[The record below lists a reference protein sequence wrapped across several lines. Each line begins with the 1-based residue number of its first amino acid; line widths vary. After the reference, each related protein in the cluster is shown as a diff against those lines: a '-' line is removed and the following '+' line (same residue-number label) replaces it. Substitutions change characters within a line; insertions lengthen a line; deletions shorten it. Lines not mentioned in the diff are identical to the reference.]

1 MAVTTGFSYAPK
13 MQNELASLAPITFG
27 SGLKFS
33 SESPIAFR
41 DQNLSAPS
49 EGYYS
54 GKQALVEGVT
64 KGILSA
70 LEGVTGAY
78 VGKRQKE
85 IDKAEAEEKA
95 TIEHTRALELANL
108 RLPTEEEEKLEKAY
122 KQAQIANLNKQVSD
136 RRQEAIPENAQ
147 RQVRPPGFFK
157 QDQPID
163 LKKEAQKIDWDTPL
177 PATTPS
183 PETTPNQSYWEIDM
197 PEPMAGQKGIV
208 KAPPKAGY
216 FEMDIPEP
224 MTQPLAELNALPTV
238 QTPQVLA
245 MQGTTLP
252 LAPISGAEKQP
263 PITMQ
268 TSPTSVR
275 PQVVTTPPPLAAT
288 EPIQKPPAQQAPQVN
303 PAEYLDYL
311 TSLPY
316 ESPADAYEAQQ
327 RLASLFPEDKFN
339 LAEIETV
346 KDTTTGQRIYY
357 VNPPVKKVQP
367 AEGMVLTDFKETD
380 GKVTKTYKPAV
391 PIEKQITQVEAPLK
405 GMQAVLD
412 AIQDIKGIYGGLS
425 PGVGGAASVLKYVP
439 SSDAWNVSEL
449 LKPIYANNA
458 FQTLMEMK
466 AASPTG
472 GALGAVSETE
482 LQLLI
487 NSVAALGQNLD
498 AEYFGRNLLKLEE
511 GIKQTK
517 AAIENRVTELKGGG
531 KSKIIEGQKAK
542 GPNGEMII
550 YKGGK
555 WVQMQ

>member
-1 MAVTTGFSYAPK
+1 
-13 MQNELASLAPITFG
+13 
-27 SGLKFS
+27 
-33 SESPIAFR
+33 
-41 DQNLSAPS
+41 
-49 EGYYS
+49 
-54 GKQALVEGVT
+54 
-64 KGILSA
+64 
-70 LEGVTGAY
+70 
-78 VGKRQKE
+78 
-85 IDKAEAEEKA
+85 
-95 TIEHTRALELANL
+95 
-108 RLPTEEEEKLEKAY
+108 
-122 KQAQIANLNKQVSD
+122 
-136 RRQEAIPENAQ
+136 
-147 RQVRPPGFFK
+147 
-157 QDQPID
+157 
-163 LKKEAQKIDWDTPL
+163 
-177 PATTPS
+177 
-183 PETTPNQSYWEIDM
+183 
-197 PEPMAGQKGIV
+197 
-208 KAPPKAGY
+208 
-216 FEMDIPEP
+216 
-224 MTQPLAELNALPTV
+224 
-238 QTPQVLA
+238 

-275 PQVVTTPPPLAAT
+275 PQVVTT
-288 EPIQKPPAQQAPQVN
+288 KAQEAPQAPTAPRTPQVN
-303 PAEYLDYL
+303 PIEYLDYL
-311 TSLPY
+311 TAAPY
-316 ESPADAYEAQQ
+316 ESVGTAYEAQQ
-327 RLASLFPEDKFN
+327 RIASLFPEDKYN
-339 LAEIETV
+339 LAEIETYQDP
-346 KDTTTGQRIYY
+346 KTGQRIYY

-412 AIQDIKGIYGGLS
+412 AIQDIKGIYGGWS
-425 PGVGGAASVLKYVP
+425 PGVGGASSILKYIP

-517 AAIENRVTELKGGG
+517 AAIENRVTELKGGEIPIIKSDKAYNELPVGAPYKDESG
-531 KSKIIEGQKAK
+531 KTF
-542 GPNGEMII
+542 
-550 YKGGK
+550 YKK
-555 WVQMQ
+555 

>member
-1 MAVTTGFSYAPK
+1 MSGYQFNYTPRQASMT
-13 MQNELASLAPITFG
+13 LASLTPLAFDGGIRFSPNYSFSIVKSNPEVVTEGFIKGRNEMVGSIT
-27 SGLKFS
+27 
-33 SESPIAFR
+33 
-41 DQNLSAPS
+41 
-49 EGYYS
+49 EG
-54 GKQALVEGVT
+54 A
-64 KGILSA
+64 LSA
-70 LEGVTGAY
+70 LGSVTGAY
-78 VGKRQKE
+78 TENKQKE
-85 IDKAEAEEKA
+85 EERRLKLEDDTTA
-95 TIEHTRALELANL
+95 HTRAMELAQL
-108 RLPTEEEEKLEKAY
+108 RLPTEEEAKLETATK
-122 KQAQIANLNKQVSD
+122 KLQLKEIENRLKTTV
-136 RRQEAIPENAQ
+136 PENAP
-147 RQVRPPGFFK
+147 RVRERGFFK
-157 QDQPID
+157 EQQAID
-163 LKKEAQKIDWDTPL
+163 FKTPL
-177 PATTPS
+177 PEATPRPDQTS
-183 PETTPNQSYWEIDM
+183 VNEDTIDI
-197 PEPMAGQKGIV
+197 PEPMAGPQGISQ
-208 KAPPKAGY
+208 AQPQAGY

-224 MTQPLAELNALPTV
+224 MAKPLAELNALPTV

-275 PQVVTTPPPLAAT
+275 PQVVTTPPPLAGT
-288 EPIQKPPAQQAPQVN
+288 EPIQAPPAQQTPQVN

>member
-1 MAVTTGFSYAPK
+1 MVGS
-13 MQNELASLAPITFG
+13 IT
-27 SGLKFS
+27 
-33 SESPIAFR
+33 
-41 DQNLSAPS
+41 
-49 EGYYS
+49 EG
-54 GKQALVEGVT
+54 A
-64 KGILSA
+64 LSA
-70 LEGVTGAY
+70 LGSVTGAY
-78 VGKRQKE
+78 TAARDEKKALEAENRKFEQEKELTKLRLGDVSEKQKE
-85 IDKAEAEEKA
+85 QDLENKVKELQIKE
-95 TIEHTRALELANL
+95 IEN
-108 RLPTEEEEKLEKAY
+108 RLKTT
-122 KQAQIANLNKQVSD
+122 V
-136 RRQEAIPENAQ
+136 PENAP

-163 LKKEAQKIDWDTPL
+163 LKKEAQEIDWNTPL
-177 PATTPS
+177 PATTPRPDQTS
-183 PETTPNQSYWEIDM
+183 VDEDTIDI
-197 PEPMAGQKGIV
+197 PEPMAGPQGISQ
-208 KAPPKAGY
+208 AQPQAGY

-224 MTQPLAELNALPTV
+224 MAKPLAELNALPTV

-275 PQVVTTPPPLAAT
+275 PQVVTTPPPLAGT
-288 EPIQKPPAQQAPQVN
+288 EPIQAPPAQQTPQVN

-311 TSLPY
+311 TSMPY
-316 ESPADAYEAQQ
+316 GSPADAYEAQQ

-346 KDTTTGQRIYY
+346 KDPATGQRIHY

-412 AIQDIKGIYGGLS
+412 AIQDIKGIYGGWS
-425 PGVGGAASVLKYVP
+425 PGVGGASSVLKYVP

-517 AAIENRVTELKGGG
+517 AAIENRVTELKGGEIPIIKSDKAYNELPVGAPYKDESG
-531 KSKIIEGQKAK
+531 KIF
-542 GPNGEMII
+542 
-550 YKGGK
+550 YKK
-555 WVQMQ
+555 

>member
-1 MAVTTGFSYAPK
+1 MSGYQFNYTPRQAS
-13 MQNELASLAPITFG
+13 MSLASLAPLAFDGGIRFSPNYSFSIVKSNPEVVTEGFIKGRNEMVGSIT
-27 SGLKFS
+27 
-33 SESPIAFR
+33 
-41 DQNLSAPS
+41 
-49 EGYYS
+49 EG
-54 GKQALVEGVT
+54 A
-64 KGILSA
+64 LSA
-70 LEGVTGAY
+70 LGSVTGAY
-78 VGKRQKE
+78 TAARDEK
-85 IDKAEAEEKA
+85 KALEAEERKFGR
-95 TIEHTRALELANL
+95 EKELATLKLGDVSEKQKEQDLENKVKEL
-108 RLPTEEEEKLEKAY
+108 QIKEIENRLKTT
-122 KQAQIANLNKQVSD
+122 V
-136 RRQEAIPENAQ
+136 PENAP
-147 RQVRPPGFFK
+147 RVRERGFFK
-157 QDQPID
+157 EQQAID
-163 LKKEAQKIDWDTPL
+163 FQTPL
-177 PATTPS
+177 PEATPRPDQTS
-183 PETTPNQSYWEIDM
+183 VDEDTIDI
-197 PEPMAGQKGIV
+197 PEPMAGPQGISQ
-208 KAPPKAGY
+208 AQPQAGY
-216 FEMDIPEP
+216 FEMDIPEA
-224 MTQPLAELNALPTV
+224 MAKPLAELNALPTV

-288 EPIQKPPAQQAPQVN
+288 EPIQAPPAQQAPQVN

-311 TSLPY
+311 TSMPY

-339 LAEIETV
+339 LAEIETQ
-346 KDTTTGQRIYY
+346 KDPATGQRIHY
-357 VNPPVKKVQP
+357 VNPPVKKVP
-367 AEGMVLTDFKETD
+367 PVEGMVLTDVKETD
-380 GKVTKTYKPAV
+380 GKVTKSYKPAV

-412 AIQDIKGIYGGLS
+412 AIQDIKGIYGGWS
-425 PGVGGAASVLKYVP
+425 PGVGGASSVLKYVP

-498 AEYFGRNLLKLEE
+498 AEYFGENLLKLEK
-511 GIKQTK
+511 GIEQTK